1 MNAASAILR
10 SEIFTLLLFPSLI
23 NMHSIRNLLLTLA
36 SMAPSS
42 LAIISGTPDGN
53 RHPGVGMI
61 AWYKDGKWLRACTGT
76 LIAPDVV
83 LTAGHCVT
91 DYDGTQPERIRVV
104 FDSDSSNARLPNFPS
119 GADVYADSVSFQHH
133 PFYRFDSFVTPDV
146 AIIKL
151 DRRMNLPITPLIE
164 EYGLMDANKRFRIK
178 VGSTLEV
185 VGYGQDAKAV
195 KVFGGNFDANTFT
208 QAEWDQ
214 LYHYVR
220 MYGTPSLLGFP
231 GKDKHET
238 HFSNSANAK
247 TGATCYADSGSA
259 LRSNGKIIG
268 VVSYGHAGY
277 GNFKH
282 LPCEAP
288 GFNARVDTPV
298 VRDWILS
305 FLN

>member
-1 MNAASAILR
+1 
-10 SEIFTLLLFPSLI
+10 
-23 NMHSIRNLLLTLA
+23 MHSIRNLFLTLA
-36 SMAPSS
+36 ATVPSC
-42 LAIISGTPDGN
+42 LAIISGTPDGD

-104 FDSDSSNARLPNFPS
+104 FDSDSSYARLPNFPF

-133 PFYRFDSFVTPDV
+133 PLFTFDSLATPDV

-185 VGYGQDAKAV
+185 AGYGQAEKAV
-195 KVFGGNFDANTFT
+195 KVFGGYFDANTLT
-208 QAEWDQ
+208 QAEMDQ
-214 LYHYVR
+214 LYPSLR
-220 MYGTPSLLGFP
+220 LYGTPSLLGTS
-231 GKDKHET
+231 GMDKHET

-247 TGATCYADSGSA
+247 TGGTCYGDSGSA
-259 LRSNGKIIG
+259 LTSNGKIIG
-268 VVSYGHAGY
+268 VVSYGLGGY

-288 GFNARVDTPV
+288 GFNARVDTPI
-298 VRDWILS
+298 VRKWILS